1 LSSII
6 KLSELWGGLSTAT
19 EDQLHNLAE
28 FENTNENAIGD
39 AWERHYYSYRFFDDA
54 VYAADAIWDAVFV
67 VAYRN
72 FITARKRERG
82 LSVFKYVFCTDA
94 KSLVDILLTVADA
107 SDEDFITLSSAWAD
121 INDYGES
128 AEYQAAIQAC
138 NFPFPSSITDHLSD
152 EESILV
158 YAGINN
164 LLIAGNSAIAVTSE
178 DYKMMIEPVWQ
189 LLT

>member
-1 LSSII
+1 MPSII
-6 KLSELWGGLSTAT
+6 RLSELWGGLSTAT
-19 EDQLHNLAE
+19 EDQLHGLAE

-72 FITARKRERG
+72 FISESARERG
-82 LSVFKYVFCTDA
+82 LRAFKYVFRADA
-94 KSLVDILLTVADA
+94 KSLVDILRAVADA
-107 SDEDFITLSSAWAD
+107 SDEDFIALASAWAD

-128 AEYQAAIQAC
+128 EDYQAAIRTC
-138 NFPFPSSITDHLSD
+138 YFPFPSSTIDRFSD
-152 EESILV
+152 EESTLV

-178 DYKMMIEPVWQ
+178 DYKMMIEPVCQ